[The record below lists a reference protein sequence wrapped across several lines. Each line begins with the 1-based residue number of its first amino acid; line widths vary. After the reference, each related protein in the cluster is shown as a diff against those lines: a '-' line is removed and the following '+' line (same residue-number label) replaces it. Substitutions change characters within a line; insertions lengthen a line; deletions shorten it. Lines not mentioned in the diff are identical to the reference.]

1 MSVDQLTGAI
11 VQGINAGAEQFL
23 EGTLAAIL
31 PVLWLALL
39 GLHLG
44 RPYILEMIDR
54 FTLRLGADLLWL
66 IYIALRDFLIVSGV
80 VMSFMFFFP
89 DVVTTDQLPVT
100 GGLAAAALFAVL
112 LVKLMGDPDHNL
124 RDFRLVTYLLGLGAL
139 LYFIPYLFGVQ
150 FNNVATTGALANIS
164 SFLVSNTNAQLAVG
178 IGYVSTALFAIMGA
192 IATAYTLITG
202 GRAEP
207 PGAAEAVESAE
218 TTTK

>member
-11 VQGINAGAEQFL
+11 VSGINAGLEQFL
-23 EGTLAAIL
+23 EGTLAAVL
-31 PVLWLALL
+31 PVIWLAIL

-44 RPYILEMIDR
+44 RPYILAMIDR

-89 DVVTTDQLPVT
+89 DVVTTDNLPIT
-100 GGLAAAALFAVL
+100 GGLAACVLFAVL
-112 LVKLMGDPDHNL
+112 LVKLMGDPDNNL
-124 RDFRLVTYLLGLGAL
+124 REFRLVTYLLGLGAL

-150 FNNVATTGALANIS
+150 FNNIGTTGTLATIS
-164 SFLVSNTNAQLAVG
+164 NFLVSSTNPQWAVG

-192 IATAYTLITG
+192 IATGYTLITG
-202 GRAEP
+202 GRAEV
-207 PGAAEAVESAE
+207 PGTAESGD
-218 TTTK
+218 TTSK